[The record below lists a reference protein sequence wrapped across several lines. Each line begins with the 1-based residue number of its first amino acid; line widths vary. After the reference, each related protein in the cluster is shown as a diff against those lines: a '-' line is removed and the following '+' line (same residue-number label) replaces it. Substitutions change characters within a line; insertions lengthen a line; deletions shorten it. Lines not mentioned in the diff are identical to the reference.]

1 MAAIPCDDFDFG
13 DWFSAVGPISVALLL
28 VSTLASSTRAP
39 YARRATGLAVACGA
53 SLFMYLMSG
62 CSFLEF
68 GDGGHITQLGT
79 DQSCAGSGLFA
90 YGVQGTVAKQMDIED
105 AGTGW
110 YLSLYQLAPLFDLG
124 AVALGIFSFTYD
136 AEYMIWALASLAVG
150 FVHALGVFAGGF
162 ATDAVIV
169 IAALVASGIL
179 RPIGTA
185 IEDALSFLPTWARV
199 SEPLTHAVV
208 ALALMVA
215 EPLMQGT
222 ADKLDFED
230 AIVQTQ
236 VVFGIISA
244 VALLILAMEN
254 TPATRQVASLAA
266 TGALI
271 LTMYKANQRTHD
283 IVTNVVPP
291 ATLDDLTPCVG
302 SMPEVVED
310 LLKDE
315 KFGTAFASVLAPFF
329 LAAATVLTYVDE
341 HPAFGTYFVG
351 GAKVKNVVAKQDDGT
366 VEKHSDPV
374 MVDCDDT
381 ATGGARAP
389 TSITITGIADVG
401 RGQVGALP

>member
-1 MAAIPCDDFDFG
+1 MATPCDDFAFG
-13 DWFSAVGPISVALLL
+13 DWFTAVAPISVALLL

-68 GDGGHITQLGT
+68 GDGGHITQLGA
-79 DQSCAGSGLFA
+79 DQTCAGSGLFA
-90 YGVQGTVAKQMDIED
+90 YGVQGTVAKQMDIEHAD
-105 AGTGW
+105 TGW
-110 YLSLYQLAPLFDLG
+110 YLALYQLAPLFDLG
-124 AVALGIFSFTYD
+124 AVALGIFSFAYD

-150 FVHALGVFAGGF
+150 FVHALGLFAGGF

-179 RPIGTA
+179 RPVGTA
-185 IEDALSFLPTWARV
+185 FEDALSFLPTWMRV
-199 SEPLTHAVV
+199 SEPLTHSVI

-222 ADKLDFED
+222 ADKLNFAD
-230 AIVQTQ
+230 AIVETQ
-236 VVFGIISA
+236 VVFGIIST

-291 ATLDDLTPCVG
+291 ATLDTLTPCTG
-302 SMPEVVED
+302 SMPEVAED
-310 LLKDE
+310 LLNEE
-315 KFGTAFASVLAPFF
+315 KFSSAFGSVLAPFF

-341 HPAFGTYFVG
+341 HPAFGTNFAG
-351 GAKVKNVVAKQDDGT
+351 GAKVKNVATKQDDGA
-366 VEKHSDPV
+366 VEKHSEAV
-374 MVDCDDT
+374 MVECDG
-381 ATGGARAP
+381 AGTGGP
-389 TSITITGIADVG
+389 TSITVTGIADVG